1 MKVFAFVFALA
12 VALQPAHLLS
22 DEEYEH
28 TVVSVE
34 ACQVELTE
42 AGKSASFIT
51 SAFFKITTDSEG
63 KVQSWAEIGVPRM
76 VHGYVD
82 LAAFKCCVE
91 RWVLLP
97 SEEYVVS
104 LAFGTTGEALEK
116 WSIGLGQKG
125 QMIKVDLPRIKRGC
139 NEPGA

>member
-1 MKVFAFVFALA
+1 LKIVAFVFALV
-12 VALQPAHLLS
+12 VALQPAWLLS
-22 DEEYEH
+22 DEEYKH
-28 TVVSVE
+28 TVLSVE
-34 ACQVELTE
+34 VCQVDLTE
-42 AGKSASFIT
+42 AGKSASFVT
-51 SAFFKITTDSEG
+51 SAFFKITTDTEG
-63 KVQSWAEIGVPRM
+63 KVESWSEIGVPRM
-76 VHGYVD
+76 VHGYID

-104 LAFGTTGEALEK
+104 LTFGTTGEALEK

-125 QMIKVDLPRIKRGC
+125 HMIKIDLPRIKRGC